1 MGHGIALE
9 FALRGFNVCLHSRS
23 KKSLEKG
30 LARIQNTL
38 SKMEKMGMITDVEM
52 KPALSRIR
60 LSTILEKAVSNV
72 DIVFESVY
80 ENLDIKQYV
89 FQLLDLHC
97 PQYSILASNTSTFL
111 PSQLASKTNRPD
123 KVIVTHYIN
132 PPYLVPLVEIVPS
145 TYTSNKTIV
154 ATQSLL
160 SSIGKRPI
168 VLKREV
174 PGFVASRLQA
184 ALLREALWLVENHV
198 SSPKDIDAAIKD
210 GLGRRWAVAGVLE
223 VLELAGWDLM
233 LGITSELFPH
243 LDSTTQAPESLKQL
257 VSLGRIGAKSGKGF
271 YDWTPQSV
279 DRLKQRIA
287 TALERIEQWH
297 TDSLDPTSR
306 F

>member
-1 MGHGIALE
+1 MKHKQFGQITVVGAGLMGHGIALE

-30 LARIQNTL
+30 LATIQNTL

-60 LSTILEKAVSNV
+60 LSTILEKAVSNA

-89 FQLLDLHC
+89 FQLLDRHC
-97 PQYSILASNTSTFL
+97 PQYSILASNTSTFV

-174 PGFVASRLQA
+174 PGFVASR
-184 ALLREALWLVENHV
+184 
-198 SSPKDIDAAIKD
+198 
-210 GLGRRWAVAGVLE
+210 
-223 VLELAGWDLM
+223 
-233 LGITSELFPH
+233 
-243 LDSTTQAPESLKQL
+243 
-257 VSLGRIGAKSGKGF
+257 
-271 YDWTPQSV
+271 
-279 DRLKQRIA
+279 
-287 TALERIEQWH
+287 
-297 TDSLDPTSR
+297 
-306 F
+306 